1 MLRVVSAM
9 DRDINYTLTYKN
21 VKNINLRIKLDG
33 SVCVSAPK
41 YIDVFRIDDFVISKG
56 EYVLSSIE
64 KFKKMQGFKK
74 APKKYVSGESFKILG
89 KDLRFNFFI

>member
-21 VKNINLRIKLDG
+21 VKNINLRIKFDG

-41 YIDVFRIDDFVISKG
+41 
-56 EYVLSSIE
+56 
-64 KFKKMQGFKK
+64 
-74 APKKYVSGESFKILG
+74 
-89 KDLRFNFFI
+89 